1 MTSSQPQTAAP
12 AMRVRW
18 FQFTLRELLLVGLA
32 LCLLMALI
40 VSQRRST
47 ATSFYRSFPANANKA
62 VADVCSRL
70 GLAQSRGTLP
80 SGFDV
85 GATSSFNEQPE
96 RGVLVASASIPV
108 SLAAGQRVGKSC
120 CGVAERDRAAS

>member
-47 ATSFYRSFPANANKA
+47 ANVLLPLF
-62 VADVCSRL
+62 SR
-70 GLAQSRGTLP
+70 
-80 SGFDV
+80 
-85 GATSSFNEQPE
+85 E
-96 RGVLVASASIPV
+96 R
-108 SLAAGQRVGKSC
+108 
-120 CGVAERDRAAS
+120 E